1 MSGDVFAALAVAVWG
16 AATVASAR
24 CLGRW
29 FAPDGDSLD
38 RAVAGQG
45 GTVRQVERL
54 PDSVCDSSPGEIGT
68 IVAPI
73 LASRVGGDA
82 PPGDVIL
89 AQHGSVG
96 RPLSGRHNPPTGNP
110 GVNVLRPV
118 YDPPAH

>member
-1 MSGDVFAALAVAVWG
+1 M
-16 AATVASAR
+16 T
-24 CLGRW
+24 
-29 FAPDGDSLD
+29 
-38 RAVAGQG
+38 GQG
-45 GTVRQVERL
+45 RVQQVEQL
-54 PDSVCDSSPGEIGT
+54 PDSVCGFSPGEIGT

-89 AQHGSVG
+89 AQHGSGG